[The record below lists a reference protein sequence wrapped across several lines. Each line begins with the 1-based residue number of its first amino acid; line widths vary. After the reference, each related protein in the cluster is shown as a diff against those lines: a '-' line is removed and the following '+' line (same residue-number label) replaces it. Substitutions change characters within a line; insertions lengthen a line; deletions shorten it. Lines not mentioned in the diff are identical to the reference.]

1 MVGPRP
7 ELDRLLKQPIEKQP
21 PSARVT
27 TVEAKGELVQVVV
40 QVLVADLPLR
50 DGQVPRSLFGLGY
63 DSGIRQ
69 QPHLII

>member
-40 QVLVADLPLR
+40 QVLVADSRCETGKCR
-50 DGQVPRSLFGLGY
+50 DPCSVLATILES
-63 DSGIRQ
+63 DSS
-69 QPHLII
+69 HT